1 MCSSPP
7 VFHVLLPH
15 TEPFRKVETGR
26 SNSWLPP
33 LQTDNQVGV
42 RPTCWWGGIMPS
54 SSLRVGSGLAGS
66 CWFHHL
72 LNSHGEDLPLVSMGL
87 LTSCPP
93 PSQSHDSKQPISIS
107 LNVCVNVIGIW
118 IGIWIR
124 FSRWRRGRSV
134 LMWQMFLQEPTVRF
148 NNNRGTRSFLK
159 QAFISDFLC
168 LIFGPILI

>member
-1 MCSSPP
+1 MLDVLLAARVPRSPP
-7 VFHVLLPH
+7 KHACKKCFPTL
-15 TEPFRKVETGR
+15 TGR

-33 LQTDNQVGV
+33 LQTI

-54 SSLRVGSGLAGS
+54 SSEPGRFWSR

-72 LNSHGEDLPLVSMGL
+72 LNSHGEDLPLVSMGV

-93 PSQSHDSKQPISIS
+93 SSQSHDSKRPISIS

-118 IGIWIR
+118 IRIWIR

-134 LMWQMFLQEPTVRF
+134 LMWQMFL